1 MSAAGDSRL
10 DHPAEAGETALI
22 GVSRGLSPHAIM
34 PRFALSSVLS
44 PLIVPGLIVP
54 SLIVSGLIVSGL
66 GLCPDAHGQ
75 TLSREPQFAQQT
87 LFASRDLDFHTFR
100 IPSLLITPRGTV
112 LALAEARKNDASDLG
127 NVDLALRRSVDGGA
141 TWQSVKIIGDDG
153 DHTIGN
159 PCPVVD
165 RRTGTIWLP
174 YCRDNRQVWLTRSTD
189 DGLTWSTPVEI
200 TSQVLDPAW
209 HWVGTGPGHGIQ
221 LSDGRLVIPCWA
233 DATPQLGEAQLS
245 FVFYSDDG
253 GKTWQ
258 RGGAL
263 DRDAS
268 DECEVVE
275 RVDGVLYL
283 NARSRQGKQQRAVAT
298 SHDRGQSWSPVTHDA
313 RLPELSCQGSLARY
327 STARDH
333 DRNRL
338 LLAAPASQ
346 TARAALTLRLST
358 NEGHD
363 WPVSRVV
370 EPGMAGYSDLAVTL
384 DGTILLLYE
393 SHDYTRLT
401 LARCNLEW
409 LTEGR
414 DSPMM
419 AWKVWTGARTEPRP
433 LRLHW
438 LRLDLQA
445 AQYEL
450 DVAVGP
456 DPDGDGPVEAR
467 LTPPRELA
475 REAGFLAA
483 INTNAWEMLP
493 PTPAGIRPIYLAGGH
508 SNILGWARTRNAV
521 RSPPQTGF
529 WMFWLD
535 SNRQGHL
542 GPEVQPPGDALCAVA
557 GFGGLL
563 QDGRVL
569 PGEGGDLHPRSAL
582 GLDATGRW
590 LTWLVVDGR
599 QKGYSEGVSEREL
612 ALLMQEAGCQQAFNL
627 DGGGSSIL
635 LLGRPDERLEI
646 LNRPSDTLGPRPVPV
661 MLGVRRR

>member
-1 MSAAGDSRL
+1 MGGNVRSRNLGQSHAAWLDPPRLKVETYRLLVDRFLPEEPVEMFRFTLSAAIVL
-10 DHPAEAGETALI
+10 TASLGPVPYRGH
-22 GVSRGLSPHAIM
+22 GVIWAVEPH
-34 PRFALSSVLS
+34 L
-44 PLIVPGLIVP
+44 
-54 SLIVSGLIVSGL
+54 
-66 GLCPDAHGQ
+66 
-75 TLSREPQFAQQT
+75 AQQT
-87 LFASRDLDFHTFR
+87 LFASRDLGYHTFR
-100 IPSLLITPRGTV
+100 IPSLLVSPRGTV
-112 LALAEARKNDASDLG
+112 LAMAEARKNDASDLG
-127 NVDLALRRSVDGGA
+127 NVDLALCRSLDGGQ
-141 TWQSVKIIGDDG
+141 TWQEVKIIADDG
-153 DHTIGN
+153 EHTIGN

-189 DGLTWSTPVEI
+189 DGLTWAPPVEI
-200 TSQVLDPAW
+200 TAQVLDPAW

-221 LSDGRLVIPCWA
+221 LADGRLVIPCWA

-245 FVFYSDDG
+245 FVFWSDDG

-283 NARSRQGKQQRAVAT
+283 NARSRQGKKQRAVAV
-298 SHDRGQSWSPVTHDA
+298 SHDRGMTWSKVTYDP
-313 RLPELSCQGSLARY
+313 RLPELSCQGSLARF

-333 DRNRL
+333 DRNRI
-338 LLAAPASQ
+338 LLATPASQ
-346 TARAALTLRLST
+346 SARAELTLRLST

-393 SHDYTRLT
+393 SHNYTRLT

-409 LTEGR
+409 LTEGA
-414 DSPMM
+414 DSPVLP
-419 AWKVWTGARTEPRP
+419 WKVWMETRTGPRP
-433 LRLHW
+433 QRLHW

-445 AQYEL
+445 GQYDL
-450 DVAVGP
+450 DVAVGQ
-456 DPDGDGPVEAR
+456 DPDGDGPVEAQ

-475 REAGFLAA
+475 GKAGFLAA
-483 INTNAWEMLP
+483 INTNAWEMIP
-493 PTPAGIRPIYLAGGH
+493 PPPAGIRPIYLAGGH
-508 SNILGWARTRNAV
+508 SNILGWARDQRMV
-521 RSPPQTGF
+521 RSPPQPGF

-535 SNRQGHL
+535 ANRNGHL
-542 GPEVQPPGDALCAVA
+542 GPEVTAPEGALCAVS
-557 GFGGLL
+557 GFGGLIK
-563 QDGRVL
+563 DGTVL
-569 PGEGGDLHPRSAL
+569 PGEGGELHPRSAL

-612 ALLMQEAGCQQAFNL
+612 AELMHEAGCHQAFNL

-646 LNRPSDTLGPRPVPV
+646 LNHPSDSLGPRPVPV

>member
-1 MSAAGDSRL
+1 MRSTCVRL
-10 DHPAEAGETALI
+10 LLGFVLGGSGPTLAFAQTDVLTA
-22 GVSRGLSPHAIM
+22 
-34 PRFALSSVLS
+34 PRL
-44 PLIVPGLIVP
+44 
-54 SLIVSGLIVSGL
+54 
-66 GLCPDAHGQ
+66 
-75 TLSREPQFAQQT
+75 TQQT
-87 LFASRDLDFHTFR
+87 LFESGTLDYHTFR
-100 IPSLLITPRGTV
+100 IPSLVVSTRGTV

-127 NVDLALRRSVDGGA
+127 NVDLALRRSLDGGL
-141 TWQSVKIIGDDG
+141 TWQEPKIIGDDG

-165 RRTGTIWLP
+165 RRTGVIWLP
-174 YCRDNRQVWLTRSTD
+174 YCRDNRQVWVTKSTD
-189 DGLTWSTPVEI
+189 DGQTWAPPVEI
-200 TSQVLDPAW
+200 TAQVVDPAW

-221 LSDGRLVIPCWA
+221 LADGRLVIPCWA

-253 GKTWQ
+253 GQTWH

-283 NARSRQGKQQRAVAT
+283 NARSRRGKQQRAVAT
-298 SHDRGQSWSPVTHDA
+298 SHDRGQTWSPVSYDA
-313 RLPELSCQGSLARY
+313 RLPELSCQGSLARF
-327 STARDH
+327 STARDQ

-338 LLAAPASQ
+338 LLATPASQ
-346 TARAALTLRLST
+346 TARAELTLRLST
-358 NEGHD
+358 NEGYD

-414 DSPMM
+414 DSPVFP
-419 AWKVWTGARTEPRP
+419 WRVWTESRAEPRP

-438 LRLDLQA
+438 LRVDLQA
-445 AQYEL
+445 PQYEL

-456 DPDGDGPVEAR
+456 DTDGDGPVEAR
-467 LTPPRELA
+467 LTPPRDLA
-475 REAGFLAA
+475 GKAGFIAA
-483 INTNAWEMLP
+483 LNTNAWEMLP
-493 PTPAGIRPIYLAGGH
+493 RPPAGVRPIYLAGGQAD
-508 SNILGWARTRNAV
+508 ILGWARTRTET
-521 RSPPQTGF
+521 RSPLQTGF
-529 WMFWLD
+529 WVFWLD
-535 SNRQGHL
+535 AERRGHL
-542 GPEVQPPGDALCAVA
+542 GPTVEQPRAAVCAVA

-563 QDGRVL
+563 QEGEIL
-569 PGEGGDLHPRSAL
+569 PGDGGDLHPRSAL

-599 QKGYSEGVSEREL
+599 QTGYSEGVSEREL
-612 ALLMQEAGCQQAFNL
+612 AGLMREAGCRAAFNL

-635 LLGRPDERLEI
+635 LLGRPNERLEI
-646 LNRPSDTLGPRPVPV
+646 VNRPSDSFGPRPVPV
-661 MLGVRRR
+661 MLGIRRR

>member
-1 MSAAGDSRL
+1 MR
-10 DHPAEAGETALI
+10 
-22 GVSRGLSPHAIM
+22 
-34 PRFALSSVLS
+34 
-44 PLIVPGLIVP
+44 
-54 SLIVSGLIVSGL
+54 SLILGMLVGSACAGL
-66 GLCPDAHGQ
+66 GLSSAFSQTAVPDP
-75 TLSREPQFAQQT
+75 PQLTRQT
-87 LFASRDLDFHTFR
+87 LFASGDLDHHTFR
-100 IPSLLITPRGTV
+100 IPSLVVTTRGTV
-112 LALAEARKNDASDLG
+112 LALAEARKNDAGDLG
-127 NVDLALRRSVDGGA
+127 NVDLALRRSVDGGR
-141 TWQSVKIIGDDG
+141 TWLEPRVIADDG

-165 RRTGTIWLP
+165 RRTGVIWLP
-174 YCRDNRQVWLTRSTD
+174 YCRDNRTVWLTKSTD
-189 DGLTWSTPVEI
+189 DGQTWAPPVEL
-200 TSQVLDPAW
+200 TPQVVDPAW

-221 LSDGRLVIPCWA
+221 LRDGRLVIPCWA
-233 DATPQLGEAQLS
+233 DATPNLGEAQLS
-245 FVFYSDDG
+245 FVFYSDDAG
-253 GKTWQ
+253 QTWQ

-283 NARSRQGKQQRAVAT
+283 NARSRQGKKQRAVAT
-298 SHDRGQSWSPVTHDA
+298 SHDRGQTWSPVTYDP
-313 RLPELSCQGSLARY
+313 RLPELSCQGSLVRY

-338 LLAAPASQ
+338 LLATPASQ
-346 TARAALTLRLST
+346 NARAELTLRLST

-363 WPVSRVV
+363 WSVSRVV

-384 DGTILLLYE
+384 DGSILLLYE
-393 SHDYTRLT
+393 SHEYTRLT

-414 DSPMM
+414 DSPVFP
-419 AWKVWTGARTEPRP
+419 WSVWTESRTAPRP

-445 AQYEL
+445 PQYEL

-475 REAGFLAA
+475 RKAGFLAA
-483 INTNAWEMLP
+483 LNTNAWEMLP
-493 PTPAGIRPIYLAGGH
+493 PPPAGVRPIYLAGGQAD
-508 SNILGWARTRNAV
+508 ILGWARTRTET
-521 RSPPQTGF
+521 RSPPQPGF

-535 SNRQGHL
+535 ADRRGHL
-542 GPEVQPPGDALCAVA
+542 GPTLERPSEAVCAVA

-563 QDGRVL
+563 RDGQIL
-569 PGEGGDLHPRSAL
+569 PGDGGDLHPRSAL

-599 QKGYSEGVSEREL
+599 QAGYSEGVSEREL
-612 ALLMQEAGCQQAFNL
+612 AGLMQAVGCREAFNL

-635 LLGRPDERLEI
+635 LLGQPEERLEI
-646 LNRPSDTLGPRPVPV
+646 LNRPSDSLGPRPVPV

>member
-1 MSAAGDSRL
+1 MRI
-10 DHPAEAGETALI
+10 LI
-22 GVSRGLSPHAIM
+22 LCVLVWFVSP
-34 PRFALSSVLS
+34 
-44 PLIVPGLIVP
+44 
-54 SLIVSGLIVSGL
+54 GL
-66 GLCPDAHGQ
+66 GLFAAFGQ
-75 TLSREPQFAQQT
+75 SAGQEAARLERQT
-87 LFASRDLDFHTFR
+87 LFAARDLDYHTFR
-100 IPSLLITPRGTV
+100 IPSLVVTPRGTV

-127 NVDLALRRSVDGGA
+127 NVDLVLRRSLDGGR
-141 TWQSVKIIGDDG
+141 TWQEPKLIADDG

-174 YCRDNRQVWLTRSTD
+174 YCRDNRQVWLTKSTD
-189 DGLTWSTPVEI
+189 DGQTWAAPVEI
-200 TSQVLDPAW
+200 TAQVVDPAW

-245 FVFYSDDG
+245 FVFFSDDG
-253 GKTWQ
+253 GQTWQ

-283 NARSRQGKQQRAVAT
+283 NARSRRGKKQRAVAT
-298 SHDRGQSWSPVTHDA
+298 SHDRGQTWSPVTYDP
-313 RLPELSCQGSLARY
+313 RLPELSCQGSLARF
-327 STARDH
+327 STARDQ

-338 LLAAPASQ
+338 LLATPASQ
-346 TARAALTLRLST
+346 TARAELTLRLST

-384 DGTILLLYE
+384 DGSILLLYE

-414 DSPMM
+414 DSPVFP
-419 AWKVWTGARTEPRP
+419 WRVWTESRTEPRP

-445 AQYEL
+445 SQYEV
-450 DVAVGP
+450 DVAVGK

-475 REAGFLAA
+475 GTAGFVAA
-483 INTNAWEMLP
+483 LNTNAWEMLP
-493 PTPAGIRPIYLAGGH
+493 RPPAGVRPIYLAGGQ
-508 SNILGWARTRNAV
+508 SDILGWARTRTET
-521 RSPPQTGF
+521 RSPPQPGF

-535 SNRQGHL
+535 AERRGHL
-542 GPEVQPPGDALCAVA
+542 GPTVEQPREAVCAVA

-563 QDGRVL
+563 REARIL

-599 QKGYSEGVSEREL
+599 QRGYSEGVSEREL
-612 ALLMQEAGCQQAFNL
+612 AVLMQEVGCREAFNL

-646 LNRPSDTLGPRPVPV
+646 LNRPSDPVGPRPVPV